1 MSACNRKVP
10 TPPDVEP
17 ITAPI
22 KGPLAEKALV
32 PAAAP
37 TPQPSGLLPVDASA
51 APRIP
56 AKTKRTMGTTH
67 PAVANE
73 MLVSVVAAADCSGGF
88 SCFPEV
94 FREEKKANL
103 TQVIK
108 NKRDLLDELQP
119 QNPIEGMIISRM
131 VACHSLG
138 LEMLSRHDSVEV
150 CGSYGIKLCRLA
162 NECADLLVRLRRTGE
177 QKIIV
182 QHVNVEDGGRAIV
195 GNVLPAGV
203 DEKNTEEGH
212 GKSFLSGQA

>member
-1 MSACNRKVP
+1 MITGRKRKVP
-10 TPPDVEP
+10 IPPD
-17 ITAPI
+17 IGT
-22 KGPLAEKALV
+22 LAEKTLV
-32 PAAAP
+32 PAP
-37 TPQPSGLLPVDASA
+37 IPDQLLPPPVEVSD
-51 APRIP
+51 APRP
-56 AKTKRTMGTTH
+56 PPPTTTKQPKRFLGTIH

-73 MLVSVVAAADCSGGF
+73 MLVSVVAAADCTGGL
-88 SCFPEV
+88 SCYPKEI
-94 FREEKKANL
+94 REEKKANL

-108 NKRDLLDELQP
+108 NNRDLLDELQP

-138 LEMLSRHDSVEV
+138 LEMLSRHDNVEV

-162 NECADLLVRLRRTGE
+162 NECADLLVKLRRTGE